1 MRDTLDDVARWLAE
15 GKRVAQATVVSLV
28 GSAPRGVGATLVVSD
43 ADDIA
48 GSVSNGCVEPDVV
61 EQARHVMRSGKP
73 RLLTYGVSE
82 EQNLERIGLSC
93 GGEIRVY
100 VERIARSPELD
111 ALEAAERAGR
121 PAVRA
126 LVIAAPESAASLQ
139 GESLTLVDGG
149 ETLGAL
155 AGSPLGEALAGPAP
169 PRGGAGWGFCARP
182 ARGGAR
188 GAGARAVRG
197 AVGSVAARRPRGE
210 TTAPGAEVEVF
221 FQTLTPP
228 RALIIVGAG
237 HISIPLT
244 RLAKVLGYTVTV
256 VDPREAFNT
265 RERLPDA
272 DELLLEWP
280 DEALNRLPINAATA
294 VTVLTHDGKF
304 DVPAL
309 TVALTR
315 GAGYV
320 GMVGSRGTRA
330 TRDTALRAEGVSDDL
345 IARIH
350 GPIGLDIGAR
360 TPEEIALAIL
370 AQIVASARGK
380 A

>member
-1 MRDTLDDVARWLAE
+1 MRDTLEDIARWLAE

-28 GSAPRGVGATLVVSD
+28 GSAPRGPGATLVVSD
-43 ADDIA
+43 AGDIA

-61 EQARHVMRSGKP
+61 EQAQRVMRSGKS

-93 GGEIRVY
+93 GGEIRVF
-100 VERIARSPELD
+100 VERVTRTPELD

-126 LVIAAPESAASLQ
+126 LVIAAPESAASLLGQ
-139 GESLTLVDGG
+139 TLALVDG
-149 ETLGAL
+149 EQPSGAL
-155 AGSPLGEALAGPAP
+155 LATPIATP
-169 PRGGAGWGFCARP
+169 IAA
-182 ARGGAR
+182 A
-188 GAGARAVRG
+188 
-197 AVGSVAARRPRGE
+197 VAARARELLGAISPVAERLPLDD
-210 TTAPGAEVEVF
+210 APADAPVTDAEVEVF
-221 FQTLTPP
+221 YQTLTPP
-228 RALIIVGAG
+228 RALVIVGAG

-244 RLAKVLGYTVTV
+244 RLAKVLGYHVTV

-265 RERLPDA
+265 RERLPEADA
-272 DELLLEWP
+272 LLLDWP
-280 DEALNRLPINAATA
+280 DEAMERLPINAATA

-309 TVALTR
+309 KLALQK

-330 TRDTALRAEGVSDDL
+330 TRDAALRAEGVSDDL

-360 TPEEIALAIL
+360 TPDEIALAIL
-370 AQIVASARGK
+370 AQIVASARGR